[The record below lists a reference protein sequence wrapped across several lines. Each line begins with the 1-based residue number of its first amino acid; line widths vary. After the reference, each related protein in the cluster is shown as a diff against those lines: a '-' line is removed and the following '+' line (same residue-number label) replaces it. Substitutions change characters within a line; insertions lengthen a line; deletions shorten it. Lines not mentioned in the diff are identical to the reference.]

1 MISIRENLNELSNAQ
16 AFENIT
22 KALYPESSRRL
33 EGAEDAKA
41 RAQASLD
48 AVGQGGSQAASQI
61 EIEVETRR
69 KRMAEE
75 RKQFEEKIA
84 ATTKLT
90 AEERIRLTEEF
101 DAAQVKANE
110 NLDKEKQ
117 LRIETNALI
126 EQRGA
131 LEDVDQRIDSLQ
143 ESNELLQARNRLEEE
158 GVTGPA
164 LDGALQ
170 LIKLRQEMNR
180 LTADGVELTDELKK
194 KYAELAIEIQKA
206 TAMQVANADPV
217 KQLYDGYKRQVEDTR
232 GQIAS
237 LANTITNE
245 LGQAMASALTGLID
259 GTQSAEEA
267 FSTMFKNIGQ
277 AFIQMAT
284 DMIAKAL
291 MMKVLGIFLPGASAA
306 QGAQGIG
313 AASILG
319 FAEGGRPEP
328 NKLAVVGEK
337 GPELFIPDTPGTVI
351 PNNAFEAA
359 RSAMSGAMSGGS
371 EVGGTSGEGM
381 SRSFSENTNSI
392 NTSNSYMRER
402 SMERE
407 SREVLGGAGSMVI
420 ETQVINNVEY
430 ATVEQMRLS
439 NAASAKKARA
449 QVFSDLKN
457 KPSTRAAVGMR

>member
-1 MISIRENLNELSNAQ
+1 MNDLGNSQALENVA
-16 AFENIT
+16 
-22 KALYPESSRRL
+22 KALYPESANRL

-41 RAQASLD
+41 RAQASLS
-48 AVGQGGSQAASQI
+48 AVGQDGSQAASQI

-75 RKQFEEKIA
+75 RKQFEEKYAEIA
-84 ATTKLT
+84 KLS
-90 AEERIRLTEEF
+90 AEDRLRLTEVL

-117 LRIETNALI
+117 LRVETNALI

-131 LEDVDQRIDSLQ
+131 LEEVDQRIESLR
-143 ESNELLQARNRLEEE
+143 ESNELLQQRNRLEEE

-164 LDGALQ
+164 LDGELE
-170 LIKLRQEMNR
+170 LFKLRQKMNR

-194 KYAELAIEIQKA
+194 KYAELAIEIKKA
-206 TAMQVANADPV
+206 TAAQVAAADPV
-217 KQLYDGYKRQVEDTR
+217 KQLYAGYKRQIDDTR

-267 FSTMFKNIGQ
+267 FSTMFRNIGQ

-291 MMKVLGIFLPGASAA
+291 MMKVLGIFLPGSGAVP
-306 QGAQGIG
+306 GAQGIG
-313 AASILG
+313 QAAIPG

-328 NKLAVVGEK
+328 NRLSVVGER
-337 GPELFIPDTPGTVI
+337 GPELFIPDSPGTVI

-371 EVGGTSGEGM
+371 EGGGTSGEGM

-449 QVFSDLKN
+449 QVFSDMKN
-457 KPSTRAAVGMR
+457 KPAIRRQVGVK